1 MPPWVQ
7 IYPLPLEEDNY
18 LDPEFA
24 ATPALALC
32 IAILKAKAQG
42 EGG

>member
-1 MPPWVQ
+1 MASIIDAITIPVGLVGLYFW
-7 IYPLPLEEDNY
+7 IK
-18 LDPEFA
+18 
-24 ATPALALC
+24 LC